1 MAICIWV
8 CNLCRFHTKLRSMA
22 HKIKISRHCEIL
34 RKYYRGNSTPQ
45 IHYDS
50 LPKSNKFSNFT
61 NISHPKYNIL
71 LEIVEFCQKFNDF
84 KSTFKGL
91 IMKILAIIVA
101 FCAFAFAEVTQ
112 NQPNPTTQATPNP
125 TQPIAQ
131 PMAMPYPNPN
141 IQQNIIAQIQQMYPG
156 AFITDMD
163 YEGWGYEVE
172 INDHLDLF
180 FDNNGKFLG
189 QKWD

>member
-1 MAICIWV
+1 
-8 CNLCRFHTKLRSMA
+8 
-22 HKIKISRHCEIL
+22 
-34 RKYYRGNSTPQ
+34 
-45 IHYDS
+45 
-50 LPKSNKFSNFT
+50 
-61 NISHPKYNIL
+61 
-71 LEIVEFCQKFNDF
+71 
-84 KSTFKGL
+84 
-91 IMKILAIIVA
+91 MKILAIIVA

-112 NQPNPTTQATPNP
+112 NQPNP
-125 TQPIAQ
+125 AQ

>member
-1 MAICIWV
+1 MAIQRHKFTTIPCQ
-8 CNLCRFHTKLRSMA
+8 NLINF
-22 HKIKISRHCEIL
+22 
-34 RKYYRGNSTPQ
+34 Q
-45 IHYDS
+45 
-50 LPKSNKFSNFT
+50 NFT

-125 TQPIAQ
+125 AQPIAQ